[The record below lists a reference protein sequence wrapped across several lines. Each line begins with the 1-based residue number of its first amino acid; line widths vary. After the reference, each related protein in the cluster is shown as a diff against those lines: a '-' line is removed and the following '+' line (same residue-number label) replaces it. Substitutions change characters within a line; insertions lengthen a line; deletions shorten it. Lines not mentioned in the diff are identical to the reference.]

1 MPEPIR
7 TILAAVDFSASS
19 ERALDYALAV
29 AKRAGATL
37 HVLHAWRAPPWSPPI
52 GSLPVEQTTLIESA
66 LDSWRR
72 SAERELDALRE
83 RAERDGVACRTHL
96 EIGVASATIAQ
107 AVKELGADLA
117 LVGARGRSALAHVL
131 LGSAAERVMRIST
144 CPVAGGSRARPGAP
158 APAAPQGSWSPWTSR
173 PRRVVPSGSRYASA
187 RPWGGRRSCCSTRTT
202 FPGRS
207 RRSWVR
213 RSSGRSTRSRT
224 VRTRS
229 SRSGATR
236 SATRVG
242 GCGVSVVH
250 ERPEDAIVKL
260 AEAEDA
266 DLITLGVHGHV
277 PLAAALLGSVAER
290 VVRRAPCPVGSVR

>member
-1 MPEPIR
+1 MTGPIR

-19 ERALDYALAV
+19 ERAFDYALAV
-29 AKRAGATL
+29 AKAAGATL

-66 LDSWRR
+66 LESWRR
-72 SAERELDALRE
+72 SAERELGALRE

-131 LGSAAERVMRIST
+131 LGSAAERVMRISA
-144 CPVAGGSRARPGAP
+144 CPVV
-158 APAAPQGSWSPWTSR
+158 
-173 PRRVVPSGSRYASA
+173 VVPERAQVPPRLPLRKVVVAVDFSPPARRALGLALRLGEALGRPEIVLLYAHYVPMEIETIVGA
-187 RPWGGRRSCCSTRTT
+187 EVAQALDAVENRPHQQLEEWSHALGDEGWR
-202 FPGRS
+202 
-207 RRSWVR
+207 VR
-213 RSSGRSTRSRT
+213 CR
-224 VRTRS
+224 
-229 SRSGATR
+229 
-236 SATRVG
+236 
-242 GCGVSVVH
+242 VVH

-277 PLAAALLGSVAER
+277 PLAAALLGSVAQR
-290 VVRRAPCPVGSVR
+290 VVRRASCPVGSVR

>member
-19 ERALDYALAV
+19 GRALDYALAV

-37 HVLHAWRAPPWSPPI
+37 HVLHAWRAPPWSPAI

-83 RAERDGVACRTHL
+83 KAERDGVACRTHL
-96 EIGVASATIAQ
+96 EIGVASATIAR
-107 AVKELGADLA
+107 AVEELGADLA

-131 LGSAAERVMRIST
+131 LGSAAERVMRIAT
-144 CPVAGGSRARPGAP
+144 CPVVVVPERARVLPRLPLQRILVAVDFSPPANRALGLALRLGEALGRPEIVLLYAHYVPREIETIVGAEAFRAIDAVENRP
-158 APAAPQGSWSPWTSR
+158 HQKLEEWSHALGDEGW
-173 PRRVVPSGSRYASA
+173 RVR
-187 RPWGGRRSCCSTRTT
+187 CQ
-202 FPGRS
+202 
-207 RRSWVR
+207 
-213 RSSGRSTRSRT
+213 
-224 VRTRS
+224 
-229 SRSGATR
+229 
-236 SATRVG
+236 
-242 GCGVSVVH
+242 VVH
-250 ERPEDAIVKL
+250 ERPEDAIVQL

-266 DLITLGVHGHV
+266 DLITLGVHGYV
-277 PLAAALLGSVAER
+277 PLTAALLGSVAER

>member
-1 MPEPIR
+1 MPGPIR
-7 TILAAVDFSASS
+7 AILAAVDFSASS
-19 ERALDYALAV
+19 ERAFDYGLAV

-37 HVLHAWRAPPWSPPI
+37 HVLHAWRAPPWSAPI
-52 GSLPVEQTTLIESA
+52 GSPPVDQTTLIENA

-72 SAERELDALRE
+72 SAERELAALRE
-83 RAERDGVACRTHL
+83 RAERDGVDCRTHL

-144 CPVAGGSRARPGAP
+144 CPVL
-158 APAAPQGSWSPWTSR
+158 
-173 PRRVVPSGSRYASA
+173 VVPERAQVPPRLPLRKVVVAVDFSPPARRALGIALRLGEALGRPEIVLLYAHYVPMEIETIVGAEVSQA
-187 RPWGGRRSCCSTRTT
+187 LDAVENRPHQKLEEWSHALGNEG
-202 FPGRS
+202 
-207 RRSWVR
+207 W
-213 RSSGRSTRSRT
+213 
-224 VRTRS
+224 
-229 SRSGATR
+229 
-236 SATRVG
+236 RVQ
-242 GCGVSVVH
+242 CRVVH

-277 PLAAALLGSVAER
+277 PLAATLLGSVAQR
-290 VVRRAPCPVGSVR
+290 VVRRAPCPVASVR